1 MHLALSLLFGMIIAL
16 AVPFL
21 RRVWMQALGAAV
33 YGILLWVINFGAI
46 RSARDI
52 ESRGSRAL

>member
-1 MHLALSLLFGMIIAL
+1 MLALD
-16 AVPFL
+16 
-21 RRVWMQALGAAV
+21 AAV

-52 ESRGSRAL
+52 ESRGRQAL